1 MTEEIRF
8 QWWLG
13 VAHTG
18 LTSVDGPTAVFVDS
32 SNCLQTPETILH
44 CFVISSSPQVF
55 TDRIVRM
62 VRFRLFYC
70 QIAIR
75 RVSLSL
81 WARVRRSACS
91 RPALRTVQVCV
102 CFLKNELPQQA
113 GGVSFPPG
121 LLFEAVR

>member
-18 LTSVDGPTAVFVDS
+18 LTSVDGPTVVFGDS
-32 SNCLQTPETILH
+32 SNCFRTPETILH

-55 TDRIVRM
+55 ADRIVRM

-70 QIAIR
+70 QLAIR

-81 WARVRRSACS
+81 WCAVRRA
-91 RPALRTVQVCV
+91 
-102 CFLKNELPQQA
+102 K
-113 GGVSFPPG
+113 G
-121 LLFEAVR
+121 LLSEQSKSAFVF